1 MTDIDILKDGG
12 VEWTRHLQAAGIP
25 RGEFDAYA
33 ARRKTVLKAL
43 QDTGK
48 DFKRDGG
55 IALVTGQD
63 LEVARNLFADLR
75 RYGLFVVTRGEV
87 ENWLGDLNVDRGK
100 NTWLRSIFDKMGAD
114 PREAEYIRP
123 TRGDVWDFVGEI
135 GLWLKDNMRS
145 GIPL

>member
-1 MTDIDILKDGG
+1 M
-12 VEWTRHLQAAGIP
+12 
-25 RGEFDAYA
+25 
-33 ARRKTVLKAL
+33 LKAL
-43 QDTGK
+43 QDMGK
-48 DFKRDGG
+48 DFKREGG
-55 IALVTGQD
+55 IALLTGQD

-87 ENWLGDLNVDRGK
+87 ENWLEDLNVDRGK
-100 NTWLRSIFDKMGAD
+100 NTWLRSIFDKMRAD

-123 TRGDVWDFVGEI
+123 TRGDVWDYVGEI